1 MIAPECINQD
11 PSQNWKNTIDVKYD
25 HKYRD
30 GAYRVSL
37 KAVPEGAIRFS
48 LDGSHPNNGALY
60 NGEFSV
66 PVGTAFVLAIAEHS
80 GVVSEVVKVVLPTI
94 SDPGE
99 KQYKPLDSQ
108 KAEWTRKLSRTDR
121 GASYKLLEAL
131 KRQAA
136 KIGGAN
142 VNIALPGTDKYP
154 DQHQLRP
161 QCRSHCVFGKSKQY
175 RAISLR

>member
-1 MIAPECINQD
+1 MHQPGPI
-11 PSQNWKNTIDVKYD
+11 QNWKNTIDVKYD

-99 KQYKPLDSQ
+99 SS
-108 KAEWTRKLSRTDR
+108 TSR
-121 GASYKLLEAL
+121 
-131 KRQAA
+131 
-136 KIGGAN
+136 
-142 VNIALPGTDKYP
+142 
-154 DQHQLRP
+154 
-161 QCRSHCVFGKSKQY
+161 
-175 RAISLR
+175 